1 MEIKG
6 IIIQVLPLQSGTS
19 KAGNEWRKQEYILE
33 TQEQYPRKVCFQLFG
48 DKIDQNPV
56 AVGNEVVVSFDI
68 DSREFNGRWYTNI
81 SAWKIEQ
88 AAQVAEQAAAH
99 PVPGADF
106 FPPAGSSSTD
116 DLPF

>member
-1 MEIKG
+1 MEVKG
-6 IIIQVLPLQSGTS
+6 IIIQVLPLVSGVS

-88 AAQVAEQAAAH
+88 AAQAAAA
-99 PVPGADF
+99 PVEAAPAPDF
-106 FPPAGSSSTD
+106 FPPAGNSSTD